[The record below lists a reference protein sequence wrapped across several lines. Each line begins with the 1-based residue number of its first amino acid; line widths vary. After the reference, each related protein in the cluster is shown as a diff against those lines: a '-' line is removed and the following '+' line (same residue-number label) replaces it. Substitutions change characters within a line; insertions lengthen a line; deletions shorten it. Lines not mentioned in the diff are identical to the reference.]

1 VVAVETAIILM
12 YAVTVVVDLKKSKLN
27 NLKNLEY
34 SYK

>member
-12 YAVTVVVDLKKSKLN
+12 FVVTVVVDLKKSKLN